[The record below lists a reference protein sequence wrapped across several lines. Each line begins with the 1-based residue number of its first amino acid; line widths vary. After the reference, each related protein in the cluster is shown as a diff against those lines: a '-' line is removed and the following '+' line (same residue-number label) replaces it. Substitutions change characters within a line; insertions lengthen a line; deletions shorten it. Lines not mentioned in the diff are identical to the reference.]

1 MFINTGL
8 IQSIV
13 TFFEMADHCMVSFE
27 QLLRDFLAKQ
37 FCIDEAKEMNGLASG
52 QKLVVC

>member
-1 MFINTGL
+1 
-8 IQSIV
+8 
-13 TFFEMADHCMVSFE
+13 MVSFE

-37 FCIDEAKEMNGLASG
+37 FCIDEAKEMTGLASG